1 MNRSTELNHDSTARI
16 DTGAAALWA
25 SAFVIMAMIITQA
38 SNARLGNEAR
48 ADVTTV
54 GSMTVTNIQARE
66 DSDVLLVLND
76 TQERLY
82 IYGLEQGRS
91 LDLLQ
96 SQSLPEIFESAR
108 RSP

>member
-1 MNRSTELNHDSTARI
+1 MSDSKQTSRI

-25 SAFVIMAMIITQA
+25 SAFVIMAMIITQS
-38 SNARLGNEAR
+38 SNARIGTAAR
-48 ADVTTV
+48 ADVTSV
-54 GSMTVTNIQARE
+54 GSFTVTNIKARE

-76 TQERLY
+76 AQEKLF

-91 LDLLQ
+91 LKLLQ
-96 SQSLPEIFESAR
+96 AQDLPDIFTSAR

>member
-1 MNRSTELNHDSTARI
+1 MSDATQTTRI

-38 SNARLGNEAR
+38 SNARLGKEAR
-48 ADVTTV
+48 ADVSSV

-76 TQERLY
+76 AQERLY

-91 LDLLQ
+91 LELLQ
-96 SQSLPEIFESAR
+96 TQSLPEIFSSAR